1 MTKYHGVF
9 GGDLDLAP
17 FSMFDMPVDDAEKEW
32 VMHGFLKTAAGHTLM
47 GADVPSSMDLPPNG
61 VVALTGD
68 EPDVVRGWWDAL
80 AENGTIEL
88 PLKQAPWGDYFGVT
102 QVVMSQCTTSTPSVS
117 TMLTDTVTSVPVV
130 IASKSTRSASR
141 ASAVRR
147 VVAFVR

>member
-1 MTKYHGVF
+1 MTTRLNPYLSFRGNAREAMTKYHGVF

-88 PLKQAPWGDYFGVT
+88 PLKQAPWGDYFGE
-102 QVVMSQCTTSTPSVS
+102 
-117 TMLTDTVTSVPVV
+117 LTDEFGIRWMVDFGKP
-130 IASKSTRSASR
+130 STNNT
-141 ASAVRR
+141 
-147 VVAFVR
+147 

>member
-1 MTKYHGVF
+1 MTTRLNPYLSFRGSAREAMTKYHGVF

-88 PLKQAPWGDYFGVT
+88 PLKQAPWGDYFGE
-102 QVVMSQCTTSTPSVS
+102 
-117 TMLTDTVTSVPVV
+117 LTDEFGIRWMVDFGEP
-130 IASKSTRSASR
+130 STNNT
-141 ASAVRR
+141 
-147 VVAFVR
+147 

>member
-1 MTKYHGVF
+1 MTTRLNPYLSFRGNAREAMTKYHEVF

-88 PLKQAPWGDYFGVT
+88 PLKQAPWGDYFGE
-102 QVVMSQCTTSTPSVS
+102 
-117 TMLTDTVTSVPVV
+117 LTDEFGIRWMVDFGEP
-130 IASKSTRSASR
+130 STNNT
-141 ASAVRR
+141 
-147 VVAFVR
+147 

>member
-1 MTKYHGVF
+1 MTTRLNPYLSFRGNAREAMTKYHGVF

-88 PLKQAPWGDYFGVT
+88 PLKQAPWGDYFGE
-102 QVVMSQCTTSTPSVS
+102 
-117 TMLTDTVTSVPVV
+117 LTDEFGIRWMVDFGEP
-130 IASKSTRSASR
+130 STNNT
-141 ASAVRR
+141 
-147 VVAFVR
+147 